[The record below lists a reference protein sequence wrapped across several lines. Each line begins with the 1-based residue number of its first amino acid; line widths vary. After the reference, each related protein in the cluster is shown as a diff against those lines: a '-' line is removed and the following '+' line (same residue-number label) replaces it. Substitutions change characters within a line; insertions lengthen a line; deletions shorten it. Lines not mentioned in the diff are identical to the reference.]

1 VRRIEPAVSAL
12 EEYACFH
19 DRMPLHATQMKT
31 HGPHANES
39 QKRSLDEQL
48 ASGIQ
53 LPVVEGMTPQ
63 QVSNKI
69 ANDKKRDA
77 PRHQPAFP
85 AAVEDDSVEELPP
98 LRLDY
103 DSWTSMLQPHHDAS
117 EPSQLA
123 RRARARRRGWCAG
136 QLALQPFGS
145 SPLLHVQHMH
155 LDMTCA
161 AHAPHAYSTRQV
173 HPRRLLC

>member
-1 VRRIEPAVSAL
+1 
-12 EEYACFH
+12 
-19 DRMPLHATQMKT
+19 M
-31 HGPHANES
+31 G
-39 QKRSLDEQL
+39 
-48 ASGIQ
+48 
-53 LPVVEGMTPQ
+53 VEGMTPQ

-103 DSWTSMLQPHHDAS
+103 DTWTSMLQPHHDAS

-161 AHAPHAYSTRQV
+161 AHAPHAYSTRPARRSYLPSTIKPL
-173 HPRRLLC
+173 HLKPREDARRCGMGCVFVLWRGVGEPALRDLYNALASSKKK

>member
-1 VRRIEPAVSAL
+1 
-12 EEYACFH
+12 
-19 DRMPLHATQMKT
+19 MPLHATQMKT

-85 AAVEDDSVEELPP
+85 AAVEDDSVDELPP
-98 LRLDY
+98 LRLEY
-103 DSWTSMLQPHHDAS
+103 DSWTTMLPDKSTPPQAQTDLP
-117 EPSQLA
+117 LG
-123 RRARARRRGWCAG
+123 RARIPANWALELRAHVGCPEAVGAR
-136 QLALQPFGS
+136 F
-145 SPLLHVQHMH
+145 
-155 LDMTCA
+155 
-161 AHAPHAYSTRQV
+161 
-173 HPRRLLC
+173 